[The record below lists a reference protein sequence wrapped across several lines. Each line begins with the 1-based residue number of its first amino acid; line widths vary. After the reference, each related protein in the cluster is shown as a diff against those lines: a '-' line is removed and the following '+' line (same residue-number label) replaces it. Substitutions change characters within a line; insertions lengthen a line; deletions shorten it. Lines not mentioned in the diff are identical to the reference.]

1 MERLIAD
8 LEDATQNLPGRIK
21 PDTVLTAIDG
31 WDSIG
36 VVAFISA
43 LAERYPVD
51 LPADSFRA
59 CVTVAD
65 VHEMLQG
72 LVEAPV
78 TLGLNKY
85 YPAII

>member
-36 VVAFISA
+36 VVAFITA

-51 LPADSFRA
+51 VPADSFRD

-65 VHEMLQG
+65 LHEMLRR
-72 LVEAPV
+72 LLEAPV
-78 TLGLNKY
+78 SLGLNKY